1 MPEVKNP
8 ATLRSAYEATL
19 GRIQRG
25 DLPTSFLYSGQTLF
39 RSINPKSQYTPLPQ
53 PAPGGTVSLAST
65 TALLKPADSGREGN
79 NRFSGPSYNPAHP
92 AIAAM
97 GGLYCVLQQQALVN
111 EGAHYSGKAHAWAL
125 SHRCVLRMRVNGT
138 VTVADLS
145 PHNPG
150 STRFLRSLGKN
161 IWEKMNDP
169 DDCSVARGIGLALA
183 TLGFLRGILVQ
194 TVRASNR
201 SEEELG
207 DNVVFFSTGNPV
219 HGLAVDQVYF
229 FGKTA
234 APDVFTVTRP

>member
-8 ATLRSAYEATL
+8 AALKSTYEATL
-19 GRIQRG
+19 ARIQRG
-25 DLPTSFLYSGQTLF
+25 DLPTSFLYAGQTLF
-39 RSINPKSQYTPLPQ
+39 RSINPKSKYTPLPQ
-53 PAPGGTVSLAST
+53 PAPGGTISLAST
-65 TALLKPADSGREGN
+65 TALLKPADAGRDGYN
-79 NRFSGPSYNPAHP
+79 QNRFTGPPPNGSG
-92 AIAAM
+92 ITQV

-111 EGAHYSGKAHAWAL
+111 EGAHYSGKAHVWAL
-125 SHRCVLRMRVNGT
+125 SHRCVLRLRVNGT

-194 TVRASNR
+194 TVRVSNR

-219 HGLAVDQVYF
+219 PGLTVDQVYF
-229 FGKTA
+229 FGKTST
-234 APDVFTVTRP
+234 PDVFAVTRP